1 MLSARTCVPVGVGE
15 GARKFASL
23 QVYFLQ
29 SEKSFFPVREKTGS
43 NLLPSFLILNFQF
56 SIIIV
61 FRIISLSKSRL
72 AGLYFPESSQAV
84 ATNRL
89 MRWVHGCRPLM
100 AELEAAG
107 YSRSQKWLTVRQVAL
122 IVAHLGEP

>member
-15 GARKFASL
+15 EARKFASL

-29 SEKSFFPVREKTGS
+29 SGKSFFPVREKTGS
-43 NLLPSFLILNFQF
+43 KPATLILNFQF

>member
-1 MLSARTCVPVGVGE
+1 MFSARTCVPVGVCE
-15 GARKFASL
+15 EARKFASW

-29 SEKSFFPVREKTGS
+29 SGKSFFPVREKTGS
-43 NLLPSFLILNFQF
+43 KPATLILNFQF

-72 AGLYFPESSQAV
+72 AELYFPESSQAV

>member
-1 MLSARTCVPVGVGE
+1 MFSARTCVPVGVCE
-15 GARKFASL
+15 EARKFASW

-29 SEKSFFPVREKTGS
+29 SGKSFFPVREKTGS
-43 NLLPSFLILNFQF
+43 KPATLILNFQF

>member
-1 MLSARTCVPVGVGE
+1 MFSARTCVPVGVCE
-15 GARKFASL
+15 EARKFASW

-43 NLLPSFLILNFQF
+43 KPATLILNFQF

>member
-1 MLSARTCVPVGVGE
+1 MLPL
-15 GARKFASL
+15 F
-23 QVYFLQ
+23 
-29 SEKSFFPVREKTGS
+29 SFFNS
-43 NLLPSFLILNFQF
+43 QF

>member
-1 MLSARTCVPVGVGE
+1 
-15 GARKFASL
+15 
-23 QVYFLQ
+23 
-29 SEKSFFPVREKTGS
+29 
-43 NLLPSFLILNFQF
+43 
-56 SIIIV
+56 
-61 FRIISLSKSRL
+61 
-72 AGLYFPESSQAV
+72 
-84 ATNRL
+84 

>member
-1 MLSARTCVPVGVGE
+1 MKRP
-15 GARKFASL
+15 ASL
-23 QVYFLQ
+23 QVGKFIFSSQEKVFFQ
-29 SEKSFFPVREKTGS
+29 SGKKTGS
-43 NLLPSFLILNFQF
+43 KPATLILNFQF

>member
-1 MLSARTCVPVGVGE
+1 M
-15 GARKFASL
+15 
-23 QVYFLQ
+23 
-29 SEKSFFPVREKTGS
+29 
-43 NLLPSFLILNFQF
+43 
-56 SIIIV
+56 V